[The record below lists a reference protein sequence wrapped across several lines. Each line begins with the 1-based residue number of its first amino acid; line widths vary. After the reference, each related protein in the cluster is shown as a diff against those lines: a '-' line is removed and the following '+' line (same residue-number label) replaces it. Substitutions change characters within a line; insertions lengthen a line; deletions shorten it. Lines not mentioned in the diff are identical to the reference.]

1 MQENVK
7 AISRRLETAN
17 EKFLA
22 ATVISQPE
30 VRDEEGLPLTEIREE
45 LDEDGNVTCM
55 LLQLKSPMKIDQ
67 YLQLVLQ
74 SCRGTPLLKCLK
86 FYVKRE

>member
-7 AISRRLETAN
+7 TISRRLEAAN

-30 VRDEEGLPLTEIREE
+30 VRNEEGLPLTEIREE
-45 LDEDGNVTCM
+45 LDEDGNVICT
-55 LLQLKSPMKIDQ
+55 S
-67 YLQLVLQ
+67 
-74 SCRGTPLLKCLK
+74 
-86 FYVKRE
+86 